1 MRKLLMVLMGVI
13 LFLCIIRIYT
23 NFNGSPVVGDW
34 VSFIGMEFSLQLLYD
49 YFKNKYGK

>member
-1 MRKLLMVLMGVI
+1 MRKLLMLLLGII
-13 LFLCIIRIYT
+13 LLFCLHRIYT
-23 NFNGSPVVGDW
+23 NSECSPNVGDW